1 METRDGFQNK
11 SIIKLTKYK
20 FHYIIPIILLFK
32 EKNGWCTMKTNVFV
46 QFLYPFLPI
55 SSITFVI
62 QMLKIELAESCLN
75 IEMNHIKN
83 TTKLYRIIF

>member
-1 METRDGFQNK
+1 
-11 SIIKLTKYK
+11 
-20 FHYIIPIILLFK
+20 
-32 EKNGWCTMKTNVFV
+32 MKTNVFV
-46 QFLYPFLPI
+46 QFLYPFLHI